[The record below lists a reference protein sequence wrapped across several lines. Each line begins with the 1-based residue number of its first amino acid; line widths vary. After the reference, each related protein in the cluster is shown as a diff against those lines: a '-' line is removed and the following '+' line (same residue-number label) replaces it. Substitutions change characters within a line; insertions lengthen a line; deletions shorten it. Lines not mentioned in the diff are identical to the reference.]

1 MKEKENGL
9 SCYQKLRED
18 GSKGIHVENREWLH
32 ESNMGSSFSNF
43 GNLANTPQL
52 PKQRKRELKN
62 KVRLGKEVAKKLSTP
77 LFDMSWVDE
86 FPEG

>member
-1 MKEKENGL
+1 
-9 SCYQKLRED
+9 
-18 GSKGIHVENREWLH
+18 
-32 ESNMGSSFSNF
+32 MGSSFSNF